1 MGKNNELMNNLIHKF
16 AVPLSAVLFV
26 AFFMTTAFILMTKV
40 SWADNGQAPTSGR
53 LITIH
58 DRGVEKV
65 IVSQAATISDAL
77 DEAGIAVDAKD
88 SVEPALDEKLVASD
102 YQVNI
107 YRARPVIVIDG
118 ATQTKVMTPYQTATQ
133 IAESAGVKLYSEDKT
148 SLRQSDNIIA
158 EGAGLQLIVDRATP
172 FTFDLFGE
180 VKTVRTQAETVDGML
195 TEKGIK
201 LGVDDRLSIDKNSK
215 ITDGMSIR
223 LWREGKQTVSA
234 EVAIDFPVE
243 KIQDGDRAIGYSEV
257 RTAGEKGLRT
267 VTYEVL
273 IQNGQEVSR
282 TEIASLTTKEPKK
295 EVVVVGIKNNGSGLT
310 KSMGVK
316 FFTDSK
322 GVVHRETY
330 YDLPM
335 SVVMGNCNQGGK
347 YTVRPDG
354 VKVDSDGYI
363 IIAAALSR
371 YPRCSVVETSLGPGK
386 VYDTGGFTTVHPDGF
401 DLATDWSNYN
411 GN

>member
-40 SWADNGQAPTSGR
+40 SWADDGQAPTSGR

-65 IVSQAATISDAL
+65 IVSQATTISDAL
-77 DEAGIAVDAKD
+77 DEAGVTVDAKD

-148 SLRQSDNIIA
+148 SLRQADNIVA
-158 EGAGLQLIVDRATP
+158 EGAGLQLIVDRATS

-195 TEKGIK
+195 IEKGIK
-201 LGVDDRLSIDKNSK
+201 MGTDDRLSIDKNSK

-223 LWREGKQTVSA
+223 LWREGKQTIST

-243 KIQDGDRAIGYSEV
+243 KIQDADREVGYNEV

-282 TEIASLTTKEPKK
+282 TEIASLTTKAAKT
-295 EVVVVGIKNNGSGLT
+295 EVVVVGVKRKVGSPDENKAYARAIMGGYGFGDDQWPCLEKLWTHESGWSQYAVNASSGAYGIPQALPGNKMGAGWQDDPVVQINWGLKYIK
-310 KSMGVK
+310 
-316 FFTDSK
+316 D
-322 GVVHRETY
+322 
-330 YDLPM
+330 
-335 SVVMGNCNQGGK
+335 
-347 YTVRPDG
+347 
-354 VKVDSDGYI
+354 
-363 IIAAALSR
+363 R
-371 YPRCSVVETSLGPGK
+371 YKTPCGAYSHWQSQNW
-386 VYDTGGFTTVHPDGF
+386 Y
-401 DLATDWSNYN
+401 
-411 GN
+411 